1 MKELL
6 AIIRD
11 AAKGVFAR
19 LREMEP
25 ADFEMQVECALI
37 EQPVHEANDM
47 RRKMAR
53 IADVLGNQTQGQAGS
68 AWRNV
73 AWNLSPATGHTQRVG
88 RSFNR

>member
-6 AIIRD
+6 KLIAEAAQGKFNQLRD
-11 AAKGVFAR
+11 
-19 LREMEP
+19 MEP
-25 ADFEMQVECALI
+25 ADFELQVEAALVDEPI
-37 EQPVHEANDM
+37 HEANEM
-47 RRKMAR
+47 RRKVAR

-73 AWNLSPATGHTQRVG
+73 AWNLSPSTGRTQRVG